1 MTIAHEKYTLRSK
14 KDSNIICKDQLDD
27 LRLLILEIVDNISLL
42 LDFQ

>member
-14 KDSNIICKDQLDD
+14 KGENIICKDQLDD